1 MKSLVQDIK
10 FGVASFRKSVVFTI
24 TTILL
29 IGLGIGASTAV
40 FSLVDTVLLKPLP
53 YPEPDR
59 IVIPWNVPPANLN
72 LGEYF
77 PWGPM
82 QFHAMEQEAKTFR
95 YLGAFRSDTFNLSGP
110 SDEPAMIEGM
120 RVSYGFF
127 PSLGAIPAIGRI
139 FTQEEDQP
147 GHEHVVVLSDN
158 LWRSRFN
165 AAPEIVG
172 RVINLSGSAYTIIGV
187 MPAGFAFPH
196 ANEMPPSFAFPREA
210 QLWVPAALPAVPPP
224 GAPAELVA
232 IGRLQEGVSL
242 SQAQTAMDLFASRM
256 DKVNPIAKGWFN
268 SRIVSLQ
275 KQIAGANRRPLLLML
290 SAVAGV
296 LLIVCFN
303 LAALLLIRSIG
314 RQQEFSIRAALGAG
328 RYRIVRQLFTESL
341 LLSVAGGVVG
351 LVICIGCTF
360 MMKHVAPSTLPRL
373 QEAGFDLP
381 IFGFAIAMTLLT
393 SVIIG
398 VAPAMGATRINLVQ
412 SLKER
417 GQKGGIGSSHS
428 LLRNAL
434 VVFQIALSLVL
445 VAGCGLLVR
454 TFSHLLS
461 VDAGF
466 LREHVTTFELSLP
479 ATTYPDKQHIVQ
491 FYQQAL
497 PRLRAV
503 AGVQSAAITEA
514 VPMGGAPEST
524 AILIGGRVPASR
536 QDIPMVNYTIVSPGY
551 FATLGTPLKRGRDL
565 LDSDNETAEPV
576 TVINQS
582 MARRFWPKQDPI
594 GKQVHVPAQRRP
606 MTIVGIVAD
615 LKYGSLRED
624 PTPEIFVPYTQD
636 VWPSMAIMQVVLRS
650 RADPDAVIGGVRG
663 ELHSLDPHLPLA
675 NVTTLSALTDSVL
688 SREKF
693 SILLLGS
700 FAGFSLILAA
710 IGIHGLISYSVSHR
724 SREIGIRM
732 ALGAS
737 RRNIFTST
745 LTRGSL
751 LTAVGI
757 LLGVF
762 TALVAGRTITSYLY
776 DVKSYDPVT
785 FIAASAILGLVA
797 LLAGLFPAYRAAS
810 IEPIRA
816 LRTE

>member
-1 MKSLVQDIK
+1 MESLVQDIK
-10 FGVASFRKSVVFTI
+10 FGIASFRKSALFTI
-24 TTILL
+24 TTIALL
-29 IGLGIGASTAV
+29 GLGIGASTAV
-40 FSLVDTVLLKPLP
+40 FSLVETVLLKPLP

-82 QFHAMEQEAKTFR
+82 QFHAMEQETKTFR
-95 YLGAFRSDTFNLSGP
+95 YLGIFQSDTFNLSGP
-110 SDEPAMIEGM
+110 TEEPVMIEGM

-127 PSLGAIPAIGRI
+127 PSLGVTPAIGRI
-139 FTQEEDQP
+139 FTQKEDQL
-147 GHEHVVVLSDN
+147 GNEHVVLLSDN
-158 LWRSRFN
+158 LWRDRFGST
-165 AAPEIVG
+165 PEIVG
-172 RVINLSGSAYTIIGV
+172 RVINLSGASYTIIGV
-187 MPAGFAFPH
+187 MPPGFAFPH
-196 ANEMPPSFAFPREA
+196 ANEMPSIFAFPREA
-210 QLWVPAALPAVPPP
+210 QLWVPAAIPAVTPPATP
-224 GAPAELVA
+224 SELAAV
-232 IGRLQEGVSL
+232 GRLQEGVSI
-242 SQAQTAMDLFASRM
+242 SQAQASMDLFASRM
-256 DKVNPIAKGWFN
+256 DKVNPVAKGWFN
-268 SRIVSLQ
+268 SHIVPLQ
-275 KQIAGANRRPLLLML
+275 KQIAGDNQRPLLLML

-296 LLIVCFN
+296 LLTVCFN
-303 LAALLLIRSIG
+303 LASLLLIRSIG

-341 LLSVAGGVVG
+341 LLSLAGGAVG
-351 LVICIGCTF
+351 LIICVGCIF
-360 MMKHVAPSTLPRL
+360 MIKHFSPSMLPRL
-373 QEAGFDLP
+373 QEARYDLP

-398 VAPAMGATRINLVQ
+398 VAPAVGATRLNLVQ
-412 SLKER
+412 SLKEG
-417 GQKGGIGSSHS
+417 GQKAGIGPSHFP
-428 LLRNAL
+428 LRNAL

-454 TFSHLLS
+454 TFSQLLS

-479 ATTYPDKQHIVQ
+479 TTTYPDKQHIVQ

-497 PRLRAV
+497 PRLRTV

-514 VPMGGAPEST
+514 IPMGGAPEST
-524 AILIGGRVPASR
+524 AIFIAGRLPASI
-536 QDIPMVNYTIVSPGY
+536 QDVLMVNYTIVSSNC
-551 FATLGTPLKRGRDL
+551 FAALGTPLERGRDL
-565 LDSDNETAEPV
+565 LDSDNESVEPV

-594 GKQVHVPAQRRP
+594 GQQVRVPAQRRP
-606 MTIVGIVAD
+606 MTIVGVVAD
-615 LKYGSLRED
+615 LKHSSLRED
-624 PTPEIFVPYTQD
+624 PTPEVFVPYTQD
-636 VWPSMAIMQVVLRS
+636 VWPSMAIMHVILRS
-650 RADPDAVIGGVRG
+650 RADPDAVIGGARSV
-663 ELHSLDPHLPLA
+663 LHSLDPRLPLA
-675 NVTTLSALTDSVL
+675 KVTTLSALTDSAL

-700 FAGFSLILAA
+700 FAVFSLVLAA

-737 RRNIFTST
+737 RRTIFTST
-745 LTRGSL
+745 LTHGFL

-757 LLGVF
+757 VLGVF
-762 TALVAGRTITSYLY
+762 AALAAGRTITSYLY
-776 DVKSYDPVT
+776 GVKSYDPVT
-785 FIAASAILGLVA
+785 FISASAVLVFVA

-810 IEPIRA
+810 IEPMRV